1 MIGFIPKKEI
11 FMQVNF
17 NPYNNRQSFGAR
29 LRFNSKELENLF
41 SQELSHEKVYGS
53 LRTNIEKFKTMY
65 PQQIIEGNLVSKDS
79 KKVLELYNP
88 STRYTKSFDWPK
100 YPTYRSGL
108 FGQVFKFLT
117 TDESKRFWTDEIAK
131 GLFV

>member
-1 MIGFIPKKEI
+1 
-11 FMQVNF
+11 MQVNF

-53 LRTNIEKFKTMY
+53 LRTNIEKFKKMY
-65 PQQIIEGNLVSKDS
+65 PQQVIEGNLVSKDS